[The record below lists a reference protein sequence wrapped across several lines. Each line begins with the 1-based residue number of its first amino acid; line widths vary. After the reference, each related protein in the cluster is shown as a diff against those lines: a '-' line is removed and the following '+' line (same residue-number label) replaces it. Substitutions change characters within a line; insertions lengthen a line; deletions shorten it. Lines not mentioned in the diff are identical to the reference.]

1 MKVCLNILQS
11 LKSVWGM
18 LRRVTKSLRL
28 LLFTKFHNHISPICP
43 TMIPS
48 PMWSVVLDFSF
59 AFATFIW
66 VHFCKVI
73 FSSSTSYFQIFSVL
87 PRLILFPAP
96 PDSISIQ
103 SVGGLAIRPG
113 GLLTVTEDVVS
124 QVRLLLEFSRASLA
138 GKFEIEKGTD
148 IWYLGLPSSKV
159 HTLML
164 SDHQVECV
172 TRFSNPSPSISWSL
186 GGRRLPST
194 SQTNSTEPGTNKW
207 R

>member
-1 MKVCLNILQS
+1 
-11 LKSVWGM
+11 M

-28 LLFTKFHNHISPICP
+28 PLFTKSHNHISPICP

-66 VHFCKVI
+66 VQFCKVI

-124 QVRLLLEFSRASLA
+124 QVRLLLEFSWASLT
-138 GKFEIEKGTD
+138 GNFEIEKELTA
-148 IWYLGLPSSKV
+148 V
-159 HTLML
+159 L
-164 SDHQVECV
+164 SDILGSPFKSAHFDAVWPSGGVRHPVLQPLPLHLVV
-172 TRFSNPSPSISWSL
+172 PGGKKASINQPDQLHRTRH
-186 GGRRLPST
+186 
-194 SQTNSTEPGTNKW
+194 
-207 R
+207 